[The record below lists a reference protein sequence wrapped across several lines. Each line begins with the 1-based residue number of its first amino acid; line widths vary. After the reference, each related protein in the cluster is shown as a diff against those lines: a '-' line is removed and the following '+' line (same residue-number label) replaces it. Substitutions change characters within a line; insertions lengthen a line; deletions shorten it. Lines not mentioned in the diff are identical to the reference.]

1 MKNLMRVSLSSAL
14 IFIFTPAP
22 LFAVVED
29 APCAVVT
36 KAGRGVQVI
45 PAHGKVIT
53 KVVSE
58 QAVSCGAMLIT
69 HEDPLWIRLSN
80 QTAVK
85 LGPGTFLEFPGANSK
100 AFKIYR
106 GTAMVSGQ
114 PTLVGQIWSTP
125 NAEVDFKGGA
135 AVIQYLAKEKTSIAG
150 CFNRKIQ
157 FRNKFNPE
165 GEQVLSAGEMS
176 RLSILDGRTRPA
188 APTMVQ
194 ASTVSKVLSQ
204 VGLGKEE
211 QEQFAA
217 VAKQV
222 FEDRSKSLVGEISS
236 WGTEEGG
243 PSRSIASVP
252 QSSKGAIDAKEAELT
267 LQMLRNRLYGTRE
280 EQARFVPKS
289 DEDAGTPVVRAP
301 ASVKPKVLSD
311 PEKIKEQKDFKA
323 ESKRVGK
330 AIERLEPD
338 HFD

>member
-1 MKNLMRVSLSSAL
+1 MKNLMRISLSSAL

-29 APCAVVT
+29 APCAVVM
-36 KAGRGVQVI
+36 KAGRGIQLI
-45 PAHGKVIT
+45 PAKGKVIT
-53 KVVSE
+53 QVVPE
-58 QAVSCGAMLIT
+58 QAVSCGAMVIT
-69 HEDPLWIRLSN
+69 HEETLWIRLAN

-85 LGPGTFLEFPGANSK
+85 LGPGTFLEFPGSNSN
-100 AFKIYR
+100 AYKIYR
-106 GTAMVSGQ
+106 GTAMLSGQ
-114 PTLVGQIWSTP
+114 PSLVGQIWSTP
-125 NAEVDFKGGA
+125 NSEVDFKGGA

-150 CFNRKIQ
+150 CFNRKIR

-165 GEQVLSAGEMS
+165 GEQELSAGEMS

-188 APTMVQ
+188 APSVMQ
-194 ASTVSKVLSQ
+194 AATVSQVLGQ

-222 FEDRSKSLVGEISS
+222 YEDRSKSLVGEISS
-236 WGTEEGG
+236 WGAEEGG

-267 LQMLRNRLYGTRE
+267 LQMLKNRLYGSRE
-280 EQARFVPKS
+280 EQAHFVPKV
-289 DEDAGTPVVRAP
+289 DEDAATPVVRAP
-301 ASVKPKVLSD
+301 ASMKPKMLSD
-311 PEKIKEQKDFKA
+311 PEKIRVQREFKA